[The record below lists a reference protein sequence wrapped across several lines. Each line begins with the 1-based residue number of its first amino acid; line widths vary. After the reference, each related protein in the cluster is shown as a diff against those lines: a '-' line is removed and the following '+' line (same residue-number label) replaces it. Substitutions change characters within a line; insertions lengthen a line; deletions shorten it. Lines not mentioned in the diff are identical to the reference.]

1 MKKVVSLKSLMV
13 MLISFAIIGVAT
25 SAFATDSVLETN
37 TGNNVPAATEVTAA
51 DLNTATTIPTD
62 NGNNAAVSSSTEST
76 TSSTEQQLTTSK
88 GTDTNSVY
96 NTVDEDDTDK
106 MPQTGIED
114 HYVGILLIVCV
125 AAAIF
130 TYKKMKD
137 YKNV

>member
-13 MLISFAIIGVAT
+13 VMLSCSIIGITT
-25 SAFATDSVLETN
+25 SIFATDSVLETD

-62 NGNNAAVSSSTEST
+62 NNTIVSSTEST
-76 TSSTEQQLTTSK
+76 TSGAEQQLTTST
-88 GTDTNSVY
+88 GEDTNSAY
-96 NTVDEDDTDK
+96 KTVDEDNSDK

-114 HYVGILLIVCV
+114 HYVGILLIICV